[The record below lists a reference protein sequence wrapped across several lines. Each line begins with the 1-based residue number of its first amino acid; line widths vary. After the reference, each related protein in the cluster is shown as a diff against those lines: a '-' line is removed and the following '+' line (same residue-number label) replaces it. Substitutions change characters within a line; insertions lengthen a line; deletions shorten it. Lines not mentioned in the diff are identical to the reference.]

1 MHSRV
6 YETAERPS
14 VCLFRYSATARLF
27 SGFAAVGPVDKRYQS
42 IAAWPGSQQRMQ
54 AASDCQL
61 TYKAEH
67 RLLIGKCD
75 ADRPEQTDS
84 CCCCCCRHRHRRVL
98 LCALWHQHGL
108 SFIVFG
114 LGWHTWH
121 HLPQVH
127 LSFSV
132 RHHFFHSDL
141 CSIKIVKLMLLL
153 TRQVE
158 TRWPDSYRFSWLLKP
173 ASSYLA
179 KGLQH
184 LSRHFWQVKDV
195 LATSY
200 CTFTFVMSYPSLLF
214 FTMHE
219 V

>member
-1 MHSRV
+1 MFTINFWFRQRKNFKNRPTFAKVTIKIKVAQFFMVHS
-6 YETAERPS
+6 
-14 VCLFRYSATARLF
+14 
-27 SGFAAVGPVDKRYQS
+27 
-42 IAAWPGSQQRMQ
+42 
-54 AASDCQL
+54 
-61 TYKAEH
+61 
-67 RLLIGKCD
+67 
-75 ADRPEQTDS
+75 
-84 CCCCCCRHRHRRVL
+84 
-98 LCALWHQHGL
+98 
-108 SFIVFG
+108 VFG

-141 CSIKIVKLMLLL
+141 CSMKIVKLMLLL

>member
-1 MHSRV
+1 
-6 YETAERPS
+6 
-14 VCLFRYSATARLF
+14 
-27 SGFAAVGPVDKRYQS
+27 
-42 IAAWPGSQQRMQ
+42 MQ

-67 RLLIGKCD
+67 RLLVGKCD

-84 CCCCCCRHRHRRVL
+84 CCCCCHRHRRVL

-141 CSIKIVKLMLLL
+141 CSMKIVKLMLLL

-184 LSRHFWQVKDV
+184 RSRHFWQVKDV